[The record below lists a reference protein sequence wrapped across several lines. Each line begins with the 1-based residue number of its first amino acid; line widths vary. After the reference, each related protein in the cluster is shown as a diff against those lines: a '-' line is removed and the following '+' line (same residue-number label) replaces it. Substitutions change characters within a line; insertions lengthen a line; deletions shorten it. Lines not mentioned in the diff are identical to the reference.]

1 MLSSSKASQV
11 QRERLVELF
20 EDGWGFTAAARSVGV
35 GIKTASNLWERWRL
49 HGRLA
54 LMRKPTQASY
64 PFETKLEAVKRFLAG
79 QTKPHIAKDM
89 GLSSPKILERWIRA
103 YRVHGEDGLRPKPK
117 GRPPKASSLAAGG
130 GSELEMLQRRVEYL
144 EAENAYL
151 KALRDLMNNES

>member
-1 MLSSSKASQV
+1 
-11 QRERLVELF
+11 
-20 EDGWGFTAAARSVGV
+20 
-35 GIKTASNLWERWRL
+35 
-49 HGRLA
+49 
-54 LMRKPTQASY
+54 MRKPSQAFYS
-64 PFETKLEAVKRFLAG
+64 FETKLEAVKRFFAG

-89 GLSSPKILERWIRA
+89 GRWIRA

-130 GSELEMLQRRVEYL
+130 VSELEMLQRRVEYL